1 MIVSRAIAVGLFG
14 IVVVSAQP
22 RAQRPA
28 AADISVRIL
37 SPADDSYVSG
47 PTVVRAQVDP
57 PNAAVG
63 VSFYVDGRQ
72 VCRVTTAPYEC
83 DWDAGPTIAQHQLR
97 VVATTS
103 SGPAARAT
111 ATIVTKGV
119 AFADSVDV
127 ELVQVTAT
135 VTDGKSK
142 YVKGLP
148 QSAFRVFEDGRPQ
161 TITHFAA
168 DNVTLDLVLAV
179 DVSSSMKEAMPKVK
193 VAVKEFLSA
202 ISPTDQVTVLGFN
215 DTIFPLTRKSTD
227 PAQRL
232 KAVDRLA
239 PWGATALYDVI
250 ISGVD
255 ILGRGAG
262 RKAMLVFSDGEDQG
276 SHASLPDVERRLE
289 ASDVSLYM
297 IGQGRGLKM
306 EALQKTMHRLAGA
319 TGGRTIATEKVDDL
333 RDAFAELLDELSHQ
347 YLLGYTSTNSSH
359 DGTLRRLKV
368 EVDGR
373 HQVRAREAYRAPEKK

>member
-1 MIVSRAIAVGLFG
+1 MMVNRAVAVGLLG
-14 IVVVSAQP
+14 IVVVTAHP
-22 RAQRPA
+22 RAQRTA
-28 AADISVRIL
+28 EGGMTVRIL

-72 VCRVTTAPYEC
+72 ICRVTTAPYEC
-83 DWDAGPTIAQHQLR
+83 DWDAGPAIAKHQIR

-103 SGPAARAT
+103 SGPAGRAT
-111 ATIVTKGV
+111 ATIITKGV
-119 AFADSVDV
+119 AFAESVDV

-135 VTDGKSK
+135 ITDGKGK
-142 YVKGLP
+142 YVSGLP
-148 QSAFRVFEDGRPQ
+148 QSAFRVFEDGRAQ
-161 TITHFAA
+161 RITHFAA
-168 DNVTLDLVLAV
+168 DNVSLDLVLAV
-179 DVSSSMKEAMPKVK
+179 DVSSSMKDAMPKVK
-193 VAVKEFLSA
+193 VAVKEFLSEIA
-202 ISPTDQVTVLGFN
+202 PTDQVTVLGFN

-227 PAQRL
+227 PAARL

-255 ILGRGAG
+255 ILGRGTG

-276 SHASLPDVERRLE
+276 SHSSLSDVERRLE

-297 IGQGRGLKM
+297 IGMGRGVKM
-306 EALQKTMHRLAGA
+306 ETLKKTMSRLASA
-319 TGGRTIATEKVDDL
+319 TGGRLIATEKVDDL
-333 RDAFAELLDELSHQ
+333 HAAFAELLDELSHQ
-347 YLLGYTSTNSSH
+347 YLLGYTSTNPNH

-373 HQVRAREAYRAPEKK
+373 HQIRAREAYRAPEKK

>member
-1 MIVSRAIAVGLFG
+1 MIVNRAIAVVLLGVFVL
-14 IVVVSAQP
+14 AANP

-28 AADISVRIL
+28 DFTVRIL

-47 PTVVRAQVDP
+47 TTLVRAQVDP
-57 PNAAVG
+57 ANAAVG

-72 VCRVTTAPYEC
+72 VCRVTMAPYDCE
-83 DWDAGPTIAQHQLR
+83 WDAGPSLAAHQIR

-103 SGPAARAT
+103 SGPAMRAT

-119 AFADSVDV
+119 AFAESVDV

-135 VTDGKSK
+135 ITDGRNQ

-148 QSAFRVFEDGRPQ
+148 QAAFRVFEDGRPQ
-161 TITHFAA
+161 TVTHFAS
-168 DNVTLDLVLAV
+168 DGVSLELVLAV
-179 DVSSSMKEAMPKVK
+179 DVSSSMKDAMPKVK
-193 VAVKEFLSA
+193 LAVKEFLAA
-202 ISPTDQVTVLGFN
+202 IAPSDQVTVLGFN

-250 ISGVD
+250 ISGAD
-255 ILGRGAG
+255 ILGRGTG

-276 SHASLPDVERRLE
+276 SHASLADVERRLE

-297 IGQGRGLKM
+297 IGQGRGVKS
-306 EALQKTMHRLAGA
+306 EALRKTMTRLAGA
-319 TGGRTIATEKVDDL
+319 TGGRAIFTEKVDDL
-333 RDAFAELLDELSHQ
+333 RTAFAELLDELSHQ
-347 YLLGYTSTNSSH
+347 YLLGYTSTNTSH

-368 EVDGR
+368 DVDGR
-373 HQVRAREAYRAPEKK
+373 YHVRAREAYRAPGKQ